1 MAKFC
6 GNCGTQNEDLA
17 NVCGNCGTPFEVPAA
32 PEAPVVA
39 EAPAAPAKKSKGKLI
54 GIIAGA
60 VAATVAL
67 IVVLVLLLGGG
78 AEGTAKKFL
87 EAYFD
92 GDGETAYAL
101 MSEYAKDESD
111 IDEDEFVERIEEFAD
126 MLLENAEEEYGDNIK
141 FTVTVTDSEKLDDN
155 DLEDLFGDDY
165 EDIMEDNDIT
175 EAVLV
180 EAEVE
185 VKGDDDSDSDEAELY
200 MVKEN
205 GQWKVFRMSL

>member
-6 GNCGTQNEDLA
+6 GNCGTQNEDAA
-17 NVCGNCGTPFEVPAA
+17 NVCGNCGTSFEVPAA
-32 PEAPVVA
+32 PVAPEVPV
-39 EAPAAPAKKSKGKLI
+39 APAKKPLNAKLLA
-54 GIIAGA
+54 IILGA
-60 VAATVAL
+60 VAVVVA
-67 IVVLVLLLGGG
+67 IVVTVVLLLGGG

-87 EAYFD
+87 EAYFN
-92 GDGETAYAL
+92 GKGETVYAL

-126 MLLENAEEEYGDNIK
+126 MMLENAEEKYGDNIK
-141 FTVTVTDSEKLDDN
+141 YTVTVTDSEKMDDN

-180 EAEVE
+180 EVEVE
-185 VKGDDDSDSDEAELY
+185 VEGDDDSDSDEAEVCV
-200 MVKEN
+200 VKEN